1 MARHGCGNSER
12 EPAGLTRAGTRRAD
26 SLPRRDRSKFRALAR
41 YVHLAIGER
50 PRPTTTPIRT
60 EDNYQMNG
68 TLAVAILASTSAL
81 LVAASGCRESSAGS
95 AVHADARVRDAA
107 VVVAPHG
114 DPDRVMRSAMADS
127 ASWPS
132 YGRDYTN
139 QRFSPLTQVTASSV
153 KRLSLVWHYKT
164 GVVQAF
170 ETSPVVVEGT
180 MYITTALNHVIAL
193 DAATGAKK
201 WEWIAALGSTIICC
215 GPVNRG
221 VAVYGGRVYVGTLDA
236 RLVALDA
243 TSGRQLWEAQVADN
257 TRGYSITMAPLAVNG
272 KIITGVSGAEYGIR
286 GFVSAY
292 DAETGKLVWRWYS
305 IPSPDE
311 GGWWGS
317 WRTTDAFGTSLNR
330 DVAREHADSAKY
342 PDAWKHGG
350 GSVWQTPAVDLAR
363 DLMVL
368 TVNNPSPDV
377 DGVVRPGDNLYT
389 DCIVALHLSTGK
401 LAWFFQQVPHD
412 RWDYDP
418 ISPPILVEVRDST
431 GRIVP
436 AVAEAGKTGW
446 VYVLDR
452 ATGKPIRRS
461 DAFVPQ
467 DAMFSLPTRDGT
479 LIAPG
484 GNGGSE
490 WSPAAVN
497 PALGLM
503 YVLGLNEPDVYKL
516 RPERLKN
523 GASWLAGVWLSALG
537 KKASGTFSAVDLN
550 TGRIAWQQKMEKRMV
565 GGALA
570 TAGGVVFVGSAEK
583 NFYAFDAQRGDTLWH
598 YGAPAGVNAPPVSYA
613 VNGRQY
619 VAVAAGGVLQ
629 INAPRG
635 DELLVFA
642 LPTPADT
649 GRMVPASAGSVA
661 PSMLPRQ

>member
-1 MARHGCGNSER
+1 MVEIPMRFPACDKAATGESRVRRRSIAASPRVRRSLHGLY
-12 EPAGLTRAGTRRAD
+12 AA
-26 SLPRRDRSKFRALAR
+26 
-41 YVHLAIGER
+41 VV
-50 PRPTTTPIRT
+50 
-60 EDNYQMNG
+60 
-68 TLAVAILASTSAL
+68 LAV
-81 LVAASGCRESSAGS
+81 ASGCRESPGGGLI
-95 AVHADARVRDAA
+95 HADARVRESA
-107 VVVAPHG
+107 VVVALHG
-114 DPDRVMRSAMADS
+114 DPDRVMQEAMADP

-132 YGRDYTN
+132 YGRDYSN
-139 QRFSPLTQVTASSV
+139 QRFSPLTQITRSTV
-153 KRLSLVWHYKT
+153 KQLALAWHFKT
-164 GVVQAF
+164 GVVKAF
-170 ETSPVVVEGT
+170 ETSPVVADGT

-193 DAATGAKK
+193 DAATGTKK
-201 WEWIAALGSTIICC
+201 WEWVAGLGTTIICC

-243 TSGRQLWEAQVADN
+243 ASGGQLWEAQVADN

-292 DAETGKLVWRWYS
+292 DAESGKLIWRWYS
-305 IPSPDE
+305 IPSPDD

-317 WRTTDAFGTSLNR
+317 WRTTDPFGTSLNR
-330 DVAREHADSAKY
+330 DVGRERADSAKY
-342 PDAWKHGG
+342 ADAWKHGG

-363 DLMVL
+363 DLVVL

-418 ISPPILVEVRDST
+418 ISPPILVDVRDPT
-431 GRIVP
+431 GRLVP

-452 ATGKPIRRS
+452 LTGAPIRRS

-467 DAMFSLPTRDGT
+467 RGIFSLPTRRGT

-497 PALGLM
+497 PTLGLM

-537 KKASGTFSAVDLN
+537 KKASGTFSAIDLN

-583 NFYAFDAQRGDTLWH
+583 QFYAFDAQHGDTLWH
-598 YGAPAGVNAPPVSYA
+598 YLAPAGVNAPPVSFA
-613 VNGRQY
+613 IKGRQY
-619 VAVAAGGVLQ
+619 IAVASGGVLQ

-642 LPTPADT
+642 LPLAGDT
-649 GRMVPASAGSVA
+649 SATVGASAGSVA
-661 PSMLPRQ
+661 TTMLPRR